1 MAKNFTYS
9 LLILLLFSFFYSCHN
24 KNQNSKIEKHY
35 ILYSGR
41 GSGVDTL
48 NYELVNKRPPGTTDH
63 NVIDSFD
70 FKYNGRYINIKKV
83 TNYPNGPIDGGYVS
97 YWEKSIGYFYERST
111 TWRNFLVLKTNSD
124 SINDLVK
131 VLLGTVLLD
140 PQMAANPG
148 IDYKEYINFKTPNVQ
163 DTVK

>member
-1 MAKNFTYS
+1 MIKNFTFK
-9 LLILLLFSFFYSCHN
+9 LLILLLFSIFYSCQN
-24 KNQNSKIEKHY
+24 KNLNSEIKKYY

-41 GSGVDTL
+41 GTGVDTL
-48 NYELVNKRPPGTTDH
+48 NYEIVNKRLPGKTDY

-70 FKYNGRYINIKKV
+70 FKYNGKYINIKKV
-83 TNYPNGPIDGGYVS
+83 TNYPNAPIDGGFVS

-111 TWRNFLVLKTNSD
+111 TWRDFLVLKTNND
-124 SINDLVK
+124 SINDFVK

-140 PQMAANPG
+140 PKMSTNPG
-148 IDYKEYINFKTPNVQ
+148 NDSKENLNFTIPNVQ